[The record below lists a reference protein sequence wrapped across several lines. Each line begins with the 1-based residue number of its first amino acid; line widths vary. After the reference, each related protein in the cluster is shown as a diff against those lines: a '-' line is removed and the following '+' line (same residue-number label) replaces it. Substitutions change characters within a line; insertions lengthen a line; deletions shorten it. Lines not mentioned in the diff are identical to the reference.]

1 MNKLSIDHDGKIHI
15 VVDFDNKSKREI
27 QPTEVLRHLT
37 DTVEWCE
44 DFTLYSYFRMIKNYP
59 LLQEIDPW
67 FKEYIPTFDS
77 VKFQLIDTTDNPDA
91 INYITVSPIVELN
104 EDTLTTEAVSR
115 FTDSLKDDRNKDE
128 FGNIIIE
135 HDRSENDYEEDKHM
149 YFSYH
154 VSGKKSLD
162 DDAITYAIDFIPIR
176 ELLGAKIF
184 LDECIVST
192 RRMSDKHYENNSYR
206 YDSGINLFDLVTSI
220 IYEVSFHGDE
230 SDKEERLQ
238 SIIDAKDELDR
249 QHEIKNS
256 EDDSDSD
263 SDSVE

>member
-1 MNKLSIDHDGKIHI
+1 MNKLSIDDNGKIHI
-15 VVDFDNKSKREI
+15 VVDFDNKSKREV
-27 QPTEVLRHLT
+27 QPAEVLRYLT

-59 LLQEIDPW
+59 LLQELDPW

-77 VKFQLIDTTDNPDA
+77 VKFKFIDTSDNPDA

-104 EDTLTTEAVSR
+104 EDTLTAEALSR
-115 FTDSLKDDRNKDE
+115 FTESLKDDSNKDE
-128 FGNIIIE
+128 FGNVTIE
-135 HDRSENDYEEDKHM
+135 RSRSDNDYEEDKHM

-162 DDAITYAIDFIPIR
+162 DTTTYAIDFLPIR
-176 ELLGAKIF
+176 ELLGAKII
-184 LDECIVST
+184 LDECTVAT
-192 RRMSDKHYENNSYR
+192 RRMSDMHYENRSYR

-238 SIIDAKDELDR
+238 SIIDAKEELDR
-249 QHEIKNS
+249 QHKIKNS
-256 EDDSDSD
+256 EDDSSG
-263 SDSVE
+263 STE